1 MSDHDVVHP
10 SPAPSRTAPS
20 SDLRD
25 RGMNL
30 PELLIAV
37 SIVGLIIAVLSTSIV
52 VTLRQQDNT
61 GGRLNVARAEQS
73 VGMWMPADLA
83 SADLVDT
90 SPQASPCGAAVC
102 DGIVLSNGSN
112 VLMLSWSV
120 DGPGGVTSTTNV
132 SYHFTLTDQG
142 EYELWRVECIDGACT
157 SSTVLDNLPGP
168 PGGADFTPGVLHGDA
183 CAAEPNPVAC
193 TRPDWVIIVS
203 EPLAP
208 DAIDEN
214 DIVDSDSERK
224 DANRVIV
231 TINGGGDADGAGGGI
246 NQISITAG
254 GTVRSD
260 IEADSIQGAPTFL
273 EARSRCGGP
282 ISLVIDESNSIGGA
296 ISNVEA
302 GVRTFIESL
311 AGTPVQLQ
319 VVRFETYSGILGST
333 DWHRYY
339 DMTNPSDVSALL
351 ASVSDLQG
359 SWSTYPRGGTN
370 WEEGLFRTFY
380 NADASVA
387 QTIPDTI
394 VFFTDGVPT
403 FDRLVQRTSPGVL
416 PALPGDPGD
425 QWDDSTGSSYNQV
438 AFNRA
443 NYIANKFRRS
453 VRFIGVGVGAGIE
466 TNQRSTWIVDPGAG
480 YVWELERG
488 YVRYQEIGE
497 GYETN
502 LDFEAGYDPES
513 RVDFER
519 YSWGRWRNTSPGNY
533 YANNWDSGS
542 WDGYRING
550 TRGWYNVSQWDFDNY
565 AHLIPNDW
573 KYDDWY
579 NIDAAEYYADNTT
592 ADWYDG
598 YQIDGTRSWEEVDQY
613 YYDLYNTDPG
623 ESDGWRTGGSSS
635 TEWITETEYLANNT
649 TPDSSDGYHD
659 TGTENWV
666 SASQALAWAPWPGS
680 QEGPSDQ
687 YRSVKTY
694 PAGGPYDGY
703 DTAVTA
709 ETQNRVILARLI
721 AGNDYGTPAIWDA
734 AANGGAGGYT
744 NIEVAD
750 MYLEPDWNRFPG
762 AMQAIALGECG
773 GTLTIQTKFADGT
786 PAPDPFRYQNSAV
799 TDSSGDPVEMEPS
812 VVTTDAVFR
821 TGTFDFAIPGGQYIT
836 VDVLPQNFSELT
848 GYTPGSWSCKAGV
861 DNRSVNLLTVPDSG
875 GWQGI
880 QVQVA
885 ANEAV
890 SCTLTVS

>member
-1 MSDHDVVHP
+1 MSDHNTVDQSQTPFHGRV
-10 SPAPSRTAPS
+10 
-20 SDLRD
+20 RD
-25 RGMNL
+25 RGMTL
-30 PELLIAV
+30 PELLIVV
-37 SIVGLIIAVLSTSIV
+37 SIVGLIVAVLSTSII
-52 VTLRQQDNT
+52 VTIRQDDNT
-61 GGRLNVARAEQS
+61 EGRLNVARAEQS

-83 SADLVDT
+83 SADVVDT
-90 SPQASPCGAAVC
+90 SPSASPCGAAVC

-112 VLMLSWSV
+112 VLMLTWTV
-120 DGPGGVTSTTNV
+120 DGPGGTSTTTNV
-132 SYHFTLTDQG
+132 SYHFTQLPDG
-142 EYELWRVECIDGACT
+142 DYVLWRVECIDGSCT
-157 SSTVLDNLPGP
+157 VSTVLDNLPGP
-168 PGGADFTPGVLHGDA
+168 PAGAPFIPGVLHGED
-183 CAAEPNPVAC
+183 CHREVDPVAC

-208 DAIDEN
+208 DAIDDN
-214 DIVDSDSERK
+214 DVVTGSESERK

-254 GTVRSD
+254 GTVRTE
-260 IEADSIQGAPTFL
+260 IEADSIQGAPSFL

-282 ISLVIDESNSIGGA
+282 ITLVVDESNSVGSA
-296 ISNVEA
+296 VDDVED

-319 VVRFETYSGILGST
+319 VVRFETYSGILGTS

-351 ASVSDLQG
+351 GSVSNLQG

-380 NADASVA
+380 NADGSIA

-416 PALPGDPGD
+416 PELPGDPGD
-425 QWDDSTGSSYNQV
+425 QWPNSTGSAYSQV

-466 TNQRSTWIVDPGAG
+466 SSQRSNWIVDPGAG
-480 YVWELERG
+480 YVWSLERG
-488 YVRYQEIGE
+488 YVRYQEVGE
-497 GYETN
+497 GFETN

-519 YSWGRWRNTSPGNY
+519 YRWGRWRNTSPSRY
-533 YANNWDSGS
+533 YDNNVSSGS
-542 WDGYRING
+542 GDGYRING
-550 TRGWYNVSQWDFDNY
+550 TRNWYNVSQSDFDNY
-565 AHLIPNDW
+565 AHLEPGDW

-579 NIDAAEYYADNTT
+579 NIDAEEYYANNVTN
-592 ADWYDG
+592 DWYDG
-598 YQIDGTRSWEEVDQY
+598 YDIDGTRGWEEVDEY
-613 YYDLYNTDPG
+613 YYNLYNVDSG
-623 ESDGWRTGGSSS
+623 QGDGWRTGGTS
-635 TEWITETEYLANNT
+635 TSEWITESEYLANNT
-649 TPDSSDGYHD
+649 TPDASDGYVD
-659 TGTENWV
+659 TGVENWV
-666 SASQALAWAPWPGS
+666 SASQALAWAPWSGS
-680 QEGPSDQ
+680 MVGNSNQ
-687 YRSVKTY
+687 YRDVKTY
-694 PAGGPYDGY
+694 PESGPYDGF

-709 ETQNRVILARLI
+709 QTQNSVILARLI
-721 AGNDYGTPAIWDA
+721 AGNDYGTPAIWD
-734 AANGGAGGYT
+734 GSEYT

-750 MYLEPDWNRFPG
+750 MYVEPNWDRFPD
-762 AMQAIALGECG
+762 AMEAIALGECG
-773 GTLTIQTKFADGT
+773 GTLTLQTRLTDGT

-799 TDSSGDPVEMEPS
+799 TDATGSPVELEPS

-821 TGTFDFAIPGGQYIT
+821 TGTFDFAIPSGDYIT
-836 VDVLPQNFSELT
+836 VDILPQNFSELT
-848 GYTPGSWSCKAGV
+848 GYNPGSWSCTAGV
-861 DNRSVNLLTVPDSG
+861 NNRPVTTINVPDSG

-890 SCTLTVS
+890 SCTMTVSQ

>member
-1 MSDHDVVHP
+1 M
-10 SPAPSRTAPS
+10 T
-20 SDLRD
+20 
-25 RGMNL
+25 L
-30 PELLIAV
+30 PELLIVV
-37 SIVGLIIAVLSTSIV
+37 SIVGLIVAVLSTSII
-52 VTLRQQDNT
+52 VTIRQEDNT
-61 GGRLNVARAEQS
+61 QGRLNVARAEQS

-83 SADLVDT
+83 SADVVDT
-90 SPQASPCGAAVC
+90 SPEASPCGAAVC

-112 VLMLSWSV
+112 VLMLTWTV
-120 DGPGGVTSTTNV
+120 DGPSGTTTTTNV
-132 SYHFTLTDQG
+132 SYHFTQMPDG
-142 EYELWRVECIDGACT
+142 EYVLWRVECIDATCT

-168 PGGADFTPGVLHGDA
+168 PAGAPFVPGVLHGAD
-183 CAAEPNPVAC
+183 CSRDVNPVPC

-214 DIVDSDSERK
+214 DFATDSDEERK
-224 DANRVIV
+224 DANRVVV
-231 TINGGGDADGAGGGI
+231 TINGGGDVDGAGGGI

-254 GTVRSD
+254 GTVRTE

-282 ISLVIDESNSIGGA
+282 ITLVVDESNSVGSA
-296 ISNVEA
+296 VDDVEA
-302 GVRTFIESL
+302 GVRTFIEAL

-319 VVRFETYSGILGST
+319 VVRFETYSGILGTS
-333 DWHRYY
+333 DWHKYY
-339 DMTNPSDVSALL
+339 DMTDPNDVSTLL

-380 NADASVA
+380 NADGSIA
-387 QTIPDTI
+387 QTIPDTM

-416 PALPGDPGD
+416 PQLPGDPGD
-425 QWDDSTGSSYNQV
+425 QWPDSDGGSYSQV

-443 NYIANKFRRS
+443 NYLANKFRRS

-466 TNQRSTWIVDPGAG
+466 STQNSNWIVDPGAG

-488 YVRYQEIGE
+488 YVRYQEVGQ
-497 GYETN
+497 GYQTN
-502 LDFEAGYDPES
+502 LDFEYGYDPES

-519 YSWGRWRNTSPGNY
+519 YSWGRWRDTSPGNY
-533 YANNWDSGS
+533 YANNWSSGS

-550 TRGWYNVSQWDFDNY
+550 TRSWYNVSQWDFNNY

-579 NIDAAEYYADNTT
+579 NISAADYYAYNVTN
-592 ADWYDG
+592 DWYDG
-598 YQIDGTRSWEEVDQY
+598 FQIDGTRYWSDVDQY
-613 YYDLYNTDPG
+613 YYDLYNVNSG
-623 ESDGWRTGGSSS
+623 ESDGWRLGGSAPS
-635 TEWITETEYLANNT
+635 EWITETEYLANNT
-649 TPDSSDGYHD
+649 TPDASDGYVD
-659 TGTENWV
+659 TGVENWV
-666 SASQALAWAPWPGS
+666 SASQALAWAPWPGAEVGNS
-680 QEGPSDQ
+680 NQ
-687 YRSVKTY
+687 YRDIKTY
-694 PAGGPYDGY
+694 PENGPYDGY

-709 ETQNRVILARLI
+709 QTQNSIILARLI
-721 AGNDYGTPAIWDA
+721 AGNDYGTPAIWD
-734 AANGGAGGYT
+734 GTEYT

-750 MYLEPDWNRFPG
+750 MYLEPNWDRFPG
-762 AMQAIALGECG
+762 AMEAIALGECG
-773 GTLTIQTKFADGT
+773 GTLTLQTKLANGD

-799 TDSSGDPVEMEPS
+799 TDAAGDPVELEPS

-821 TGTFDFAIPGGQYIT
+821 TGTFDFAIPSGDYIT
-836 VDVLPQNFSELT
+836 VDILPQNFSELT
-848 GYTPGSWSCKAGV
+848 GYNPGSWSCTAGV
-861 DNRSVNLLTVPDSG
+861 DNRPVTLVDVPDSG

-880 QVQVA
+880 QVQVS

-890 SCTLTVS
+890 SCTMTVTQ